1 MVKTEYVPIKF
12 LISGSILSEKVLL
25 VESMT
30 FLSYE
35 YYDLIINC
43 SQFRPWEHW
52 NHIRAF

>member
-43 SQFRPWEHW
+43 SQFRPWVH
-52 NHIRAF
+52 